1 MSLDQSPL
9 PFNCSLCVQRKQAAQ
24 IDELKSTIAVLT
36 AEVAK
41 LRAAIAKQ
49 QQPLAVRPNANEN
62 VSKWSDIVALRAR
75 DRHICKIAQ
84 LPAVR
89 TEQ

>member
-24 IDELKSTIAVLT
+24 IKSRIAVLT

-49 QQPLAVRPNANEN
+49 QQPLAVRPNANDN